1 MTEVTDRLD
10 APEKETRGRSLDR
23 IALLLLFT
31 GILLFLSWLG
41 WKAWRIYRTSSSL
54 LARQAEIQQLA
65 DGGWQQINPDAAETL
80 VLNLRADIV
89 ALKQDIGFL
98 IPVLPYLSQLP
109 DIGPLA
115 ESAPHLLEMADA
127 GSEAAAYG
135 IRGLKPVLDDIQTE
149 DGSESVVP
157 ILLEAVDAA
166 RPDLASTVLAL
177 ERVAVARKQIADVEA
192 LPWRIRMLIEKG
204 DDWLSI
210 GQDFTRISLALPELM
225 GVNGPRRYLILAQN
239 QDELRP
245 TGGFISGVGYLEIE
259 NGEIIGLDFIDANII
274 DAWEDPGKIGGGL
287 VKAYDVP
294 PQPLQDFM
302 LLDLFLFRDSNFWP
316 DFALSG
322 QKAMDFYAYGR
333 DVQPLDGVIGINQ
346 QFLQLLLNGMGPV
359 TIPETGEIVDSS
371 NVIPRL
377 QEAWTLQDGVTER
390 KAFLAPFAAAILAR
404 VELGLN
410 DIDPLHLIQQLNQAL
425 DQKDLQI
432 YVREPGAA
440 ALLAANNWDGR
451 LIRPESND
459 ALMIVDTN
467 MGYNKANF
475 FIDRAATYDVQLA
488 KEGDSEAVLEVTHI
502 HQGQKSDEVCWQ
514 GSQDVYIEGASYP
527 ALTDKCYWNF
537 LRIYVPEGSQLLS
550 GPQHQI
556 PGQTWFGG
564 YDWQPETETV
574 SEIPGY
580 TTFASWMLLPRGEEI
595 TSKYRYSLPQSVIQT
610 EDGVSTYIVQLLRQA
625 GTRPHPVQVSLT
637 PPPGKTVVGVSPEP
651 TAQEN
656 GTYIFEIE
664 LDSDQT
670 VSLVYR

>member
-1 MTEVTDRLD
+1 
-10 APEKETRGRSLDR
+10 
-23 IALLLLFT
+23 LFT

-65 DGGWQQINPDAAETL
+65 DGGWQQIDPDAAEAM

-115 ESAPHLLEMADA
+115 DAAPHLLEMADA

-157 ILLEAVDAA
+157 ILLEAVYVA
-166 RPDLASTVLAL
+166 RPDLARTALAL
-177 ERVAVARKQIADVEA
+177 ERVAAAREQIVDVEA
-192 LPWRIRMLIEKG
+192 LPWRVRTLIEKG
-204 DDWLSI
+204 DEWLPI
-210 GQDFTRISLALPELM
+210 GQDFARFSLALPELM
-225 GVNGPRRYLILAQN
+225 GFSGPRRYLILAQN
-239 QDELRP
+239 QDEIRP
-245 TGGFISGVGYLEIE
+245 TGGFISGAGFLEVEDGDILS
-259 NGEIIGLDFIDANII
+259 LDFLDANIV
-274 DAWEDPGKIGGGL
+274 DAWEQPGKNWGVL
-287 VKAYDVP
+287 TKPYDAP
-294 PQPLQDFM
+294 PQPLEDFM
-302 LLDLFLFRDSNFWP
+302 QLELFLFRDANFWP
-316 DFALSG
+316 DFAVSG

-333 DVQPLDGVIGINQ
+333 DVPPLDGVIGINQ
-346 QFLQLLLNGMGPV
+346 QFLQLVLNGLGPV
-359 TIPETGEIVDSS
+359 TIPETGENVDSS
-371 NVIPRL
+371 NVITSL
-377 QEAWTLQDGVTER
+377 QEAWTLQDGLTER

-425 DQKDLQI
+425 AQKDLQI

-451 LIRPESND
+451 LIGPESND

-488 KEGDSEAVLEVTHI
+488 EEGESEAVLEVTHK
-502 HQGQKSDEVCWQ
+502 HLGQKSDEVCWQ
-514 GSQDVYIEGASYP
+514 GSLDVYIEGASYP
-527 ALTDKCYWNF
+527 DLTDKCYWNF
-537 LRIYVPEGSQLLS
+537 LRIYVPEGSQLAS

-564 YDWQPETETV
+564 YDWQPATETV
-574 SEIPGY
+574 SELPGY
-580 TTFASWMLLPRGEEI
+580 STFASWMLLPRGEEI
-595 TSKYRYSLPQSVIQT
+595 TSEYRYSLPQSVIQT
-610 EDGVSTYIVQLLRQA
+610 EDGVSTYNLQLLKQA
-625 GTRPHPVQVSLT
+625 GTHPHLVQVSLT
-637 PPPGKTVVGVSPEP
+637 PPPGKTVVGASPEP
-651 TAQEN
+651 TALEN
-656 GTYIFEIE
+656 GTYNFEIE

-670 VSLVYR
+670 VSLSYR